1 MTASAIA
8 TLIQEE
14 NDSFRSFED
23 IKQTRPDG
31 SVYWSARKLM
41 RVMEYSTWQKFLVP
55 LERAMTA
62 AENQKLDLNSQFN
75 RTVNLVE
82 RAQGGGNT
90 QDDYH
95 LSRFA
100 AYLVAM
106 NGDPN
111 KPAVARAQAYFAIQT
126 HFAENVQNGN
136 IVLAGSDNDE
146 LGTKYDKTLSEF
158 NRVVTPENLGTP
170 AAASLAAALQNLSL
184 AILPPSPAHLN
195 GNNKP
200 KRAIRSSSSK
210 GKAKSKVGEI
220 PDEPAPYV
228 DKSGREVVRKPRE
241 RDIQISEDAEDVM
254 VYAEFVARAGLD
266 HCKTCGQ
273 SLSQR
278 MGHLA
283 RLKGLPWGRA
293 AYRSQYPYEFW
304 VESWVMWDDR
314 LNKLHADHERKH
326 NQNGA
331 ANV

>member
-1 MTASAIA
+1 MTTSAIA

-31 SVYWSARKLM
+31 SVYWSARDLM
-41 RVMEYSTWQKFLVP
+41 GVMEYANWQQFERP
-55 LERAMTA
+55 IERAMSA
-62 AENQKLDLNSQFN
+62 AKNQNIDVNRNFSQSTKVSGS
-75 RTVNLVE
+75 RGP
-82 RAQGGGNT
+82 AQV
-90 QDDYH
+90 DFH

-111 KPAVARAQAYFAIQT
+111 KPEVARAQAYFAIQT

-146 LGTKYDKTLSEF
+146 LGTKYDKTLGEF

-200 KRAIRSSSSK
+200 KRAIESSSSK

-228 DKSGREVVRKPRE
+228 DKSGQEVVRKYRE
-241 RDIQISEDAEDVM
+241 RDIPISEDAEDVM
-254 VYAEFVARAGLD
+254 VYAEFVARAVLD
-266 HCKTCGQ
+266 HCKTCGRT
-273 SLSQR
+273 LSWI
-278 MGHLA
+278 MGNIA
-283 RLKGLPWGRA
+283 RSTGLPWGRSA
-293 AYRSQYPYEFW
+293 WRSQYPYEFW
-304 VESWVMWDDR
+304 ENSWLAVSER